1 MISEL
6 APADLLLQRAG
17 RLHRHD
23 RERFEALKIPTLW
36 LLKPETDANGDLLI
50 TKKGLPDFGKS
61 GVVYDK
67 HILLRSWL
75 KLRDCSEIKIPH
87 DIENLIKD
95 VYETEKVFENLND
108 AENSHWRET
117 LKIYQADCLLE
128 ENEAQT
134 RYVKHPHF
142 SGHLGRLLG
151 EPKEEDAPEIHPA
164 HQAQTRLVEPTAT
177 VVCLWETD
185 GNIYTDETFSEEIL
199 LTKKPYKALTKTLL
213 FNSLSVSSKSVVFD
227 LLREEVPSGWK
238 ESALLMRHRVLKF
251 STDRKCEMFGYIFN
265 LDENLGLRLT
275 KKEKK

>member
-1 MISEL
+1 M
-6 APADLLLQRAG
+6 LL
-17 RLHRHD
+17 
-23 RERFEALKIPTLW
+23 
-36 LLKPETDANGDLLI
+36 

-75 KLRDCSEIKIPH
+75 KLHKKTDESAEIKIPN
-87 DIENLIKD
+87 DIETLIED
-95 VYETEKVFENLND
+95 VYDTDKVFENLTD
-108 AENSHWRET
+108 AEKSHWGET

-128 ENEAQT
+128 ENQAQT

-164 HQAQTRLVEPTAT
+164 HQAQTRLVEPTAN
-177 VVCLWETD
+177 VVCLWERD
-185 GNIYTDETFSEEIL
+185 GKTYTDETFHEEISL
-199 LTKKPYKALTKTLL
+199 DKKPYKTLTKTLL

-227 LLREEVPSGWK
+227 LLREEVPQGWK

-251 STDRKCEMFGYIFN
+251 DADRKCEMFGYIFH
-265 LDENLGLRLT
+265 LDENLGLRIT
-275 KKEKK
+275 KKEDK